1 MQRRKEEF
9 LPIFVTLQ
17 LCVKILFLAKCA
29 ISSLNFAGMKVNQS
43 NKPLVGILMGSDSD
57 WPIMK
62 TAADALAEFGI
73 ASEAKVISAH
83 RDPRGLEE
91 YASGAVN
98 RGLRVIIA
106 GAGGAAHLPGVTAAF
121 TTLPVIGVPIESKS
135 LKGLD
140 SLLSI
145 VQMPPGVP
153 VATVAVNGARN
164 AGILAAQILAIRDE
178 RLQKVLADFKKKL
191 AEESRAKNKTL
202 AV

>member
-1 MQRRKEEF
+1 MKNSF
-9 LPIFVTLQ
+9 
-17 LCVKILFLAKCA
+17 AKP
-29 ISSLNFAGMKVNQS
+29 V
-43 NKPLVGILMGSDSD
+43 VGILMGSDSD
-57 WPIMK
+57 WATMK
-62 TAADALAEFGI
+62 AAVAVLAEFGI

-83 RDPRGLEE
+83 RTPKDLEQ
-91 YASGAVN
+91 YASNAAG

-153 VATVAVNGARN
+153 VATVGIGAAKN
-164 AGILAAQILAIRDE
+164 AGLLAAQILAVGDE
-178 RLQKVLADFKKKL
+178 RLQKALAGFKKKL
-191 AEESRAKNKTL
+191 AVESRAKNRTL
-202 AV
+202 AQ